1 MGANESDG
9 SAVAV
14 TANAR
19 GAGDAASTREHDF
32 DHDNPKS
39 VKFDPSWPEDLAEMR
54 PVCRACGVADISA
67 GPVCPGP
74 AEEPKTKGR
83 K

>member
-9 SAVAV
+9 SAVGV
-14 TANAR
+14 S
-19 GAGDAASTREHDF
+19 AASREHDF
-32 DHDNPKS
+32 DHENPKL
-39 VKFDPSWPEDLAEMR
+39 VKFDASWPDDMAESR
-54 PVCRACGVADISA
+54 PVCRVCGVADFVA
-67 GPVCPGP
+67 GPVCAGP